1 MVYNLHYYYLVMFE
15 MVDNLKKLDQF
26 FLIID
31 YHHEIEH
38 NDDDFDNNLLNH
50 NKNKYLPL

>member
-1 MVYNLHYYYLVMFE
+1 MFE